1 VLVDGLASLD
11 LVLSRAAVSRAEH
24 DLGVAPCAMDSC
36 VGLPASGHWEQR
48 VRRVVVIN
56 VAAVVAVA

>member
-1 VLVDGLASLD
+1 MDG
-11 LVLSRAAVSRAEH
+11 
-24 DLGVAPCAMDSC
+24 C
-36 VGLPASGHWEQR
+36 VGLLASGHWEQR